1 MGAASSVVPDTLTKE
16 QAQNLV
22 GASWDDGA
30 EAWFDSE
37 CDGNGLITRAQFQA
51 AQDYE
56 AQALKEAEAQLE
68 TSTFTTFLH
77 EHGDTMLA
85 ALQKASDE
93 KTASRSV
100 SAAVTRR
107 NSQGEVAGLERL

>member
-37 CDGNGLITRAQFQA
+37 CDGNGFITRAQFQA
-51 AQDYE
+51 YYGGLRE
-56 AQALKEAEAQLE
+56 WGL
-68 TSTFTTFLH
+68 
-77 EHGDTMLA
+77 
-85 ALQKASDE
+85 
-93 KTASRSV
+93 SRP
-100 SAAVTRR
+100 
-107 NSQGEVAGLERL
+107 AGR